1 MSDAPPASVSPAAG
15 ASSSAPAPAP
25 RDGLGA
31 RLLRKVGYKGHGGLG
46 KEERGR
52 VAPIQV
58 ALKRD
63 RRGLGTARAYA
74 IVGDDND
81 DAKAKAHDA
90 SLERRTGARAASTA
104 ATDEDAEGEAREAKR
119 SRASVERARAAQKA
133 KRDADIA
140 RTIYRA
146 FKDDDTRHGSGRD
159 ANPLLRTGMSR
170 SNPLRRVAR

>member
-15 ASSSAPAPAP
+15 ASSSAPAP
-25 RDGLGA
+25 RVGLGA

-74 IVGDDND
+74 IVGD

>member
-1 MSDAPPASVSPAAG
+1 
-15 ASSSAPAPAP
+15 
-25 RDGLGA
+25 
-31 RLLRKVGYKGHGGLG
+31 
-46 KEERGR
+46 
-52 VAPIQV
+52 
-58 ALKRD
+58 LKRD

-74 IVGDDND
+74 IVGND
-81 DAKAKAHDA
+81 AKAKAKAHDA
-90 SLERRTGARAASTA
+90 SLERRTGARAT
-104 ATDEDAEGEAREAKR
+104 ATDDDAEEAREAKR

-146 FKDDDTRHGSGRD
+146 FKDDDTRDGSGGD

>member
-15 ASSSAPAPAP
+15 ASSSAPAP

-74 IVGDDND
+74 IVGDDANGD
-81 DAKAKAHDA
+81 DAKAKAKAHDA
-90 SLERRTGARAASTA
+90 SSERRTGARAT
-104 ATDEDAEGEAREAKR
+104 ATDDDAEEAREAKL
-119 SRASVERARAAQKA
+119 SRASVERARVAQKA
-133 KRDADIA
+133 KRDVDIA
-140 RTIYRA
+140 RTMYRA
-146 FKDDDTRHGSGRD
+146 FKDDDTRDGSGGD

>member
-15 ASSSAPAPAP
+15 ASSSAPAP

-74 IVGDDND
+74 IVGD

>member
-15 ASSSAPAPAP
+15 ASSSAPAP

-74 IVGDDND
+74 IVGDDANGD
-81 DAKAKAHDA
+81 DAKAKAKAHDA

-104 ATDEDAEGEAREAKR
+104 ATDEDAGGEAREAKR

-140 RTIYRA
+140 RTI
-146 FKDDDTRHGSGRD
+146 
-159 ANPLLRTGMSR
+159 
-170 SNPLRRVAR
+170 

>member
-15 ASSSAPAPAP
+15 ASSSAPAP

-74 IVGDDND
+74 IVGDD
-81 DAKAKAHDA
+81 AKAKAHDA
-90 SLERRTGARAASTA
+90 SLERRTGARAT
-104 ATDEDAEGEAREAKR
+104 ATDDDAEEAREAKR

>member
-1 MSDAPPASVSPAAG
+1 MSDAPPASVLPAAG
-15 ASSSAPAPAP
+15 ASSSAPAP

-74 IVGDDND
+74 IVGD

>member
-15 ASSSAPAPAP
+15 ASSAAPAPAP

-74 IVGDDND
+74 IVGDD
-81 DAKAKAHDA
+81 AKATAHDA

-104 ATDEDAEGEAREAKR
+104 ATDDDAEGEAREAKR

-140 RTIYRA
+140 RTLYRA
-146 FKDDDTRHGSGRD
+146 FKDDDTRHGSGGD

>member
-15 ASSSAPAPAP
+15 AASSAPAPAP

-74 IVGDDND
+74 IVGND
-81 DAKAKAHDA
+81 AKTKAKANDA
-90 SLERRTGARAASTA
+90 SLERRTGARAT
-104 ATDEDAEGEAREAKR
+104 ATDDDAEEAREAKR

-146 FKDDDTRHGSGRD
+146 FKDDDTRDGSGGD